1 MMKYRFSS
9 NSVNVWLTA
18 CREGYFLTETTVLE
32 EADELPENEKTLFH
46 SFHAQLRN
54 VICGTLTYPY
64 NVANEKED
72 SERPDHLLEIQLQKY
87 KKYKREE
94 MIYSLAL
101 MKAACKVYMR
111 VRQVPVLHHQ
121 CINLETFIVSLFE
134 EGKRVFNALC
144 SVEDAAVYV
153 GIGSINQR
161 VTTFAKETIAVFKS
175 RVYKKALG
183 RQLNMENDFMLPFN
197 ISTVVKA
204 NDSRFL
210 LCGMQTPP
218 ETVDLT
224 GEFQTG
230 DESELQAN
238 SAAAKI
244 IYKEQTIIEEG
255 ACRKGNTLGVGG
267 ISGSSVTVLDPEN
280 KKGLIQ
286 DIYAFYNPVTNGL
299 GHIKIKLKT
308 EPPQII
314 SIYLP
319 TSRALHLA
327 NTTKWNF
334 PVSLSK
340 RGVDDTDDYYEQVPI
355 KRIKTYSRPSDASPL
370 IKDTINNPVHHSN
383 NSRAIEDTNKINNVA
398 GGSSSHPE
406 EKSCDT
412 LKNFQGCSLHY
423 NVSRDNTTTYHHPTC
438 PKNKD
443 IVMTSAQ
450 VEHICSTNTK
460 NTTTEP
466 CTYDYQTTSGNI
478 GIQMIS
484 PALPQASPPSLQQSQ
499 TKIATVR
506 PQQHQEVTSEVLRT
520 VRNALNN
527 TETEMNDDNNT
538 PNVNFPTENT
548 DNNVADHETNV
559 TINNESTVN
568 VSSIQQNELLTNYD
582 VSMDCDL
589 SAVIDDD
596 DDLQACLD
604 DLINSTSSA
613 ELLQM
618 GNACN
623 FDWLLHELD
632 LELNS
637 DISDSIMLTDECSG
651 ADLNFGKS
659 NDYIGLT

>member
-54 VICGTLTYPY
+54 VICGTMTYPY
-64 NVANEKED
+64 NIANEKED

-161 VTTFAKETIAVFKS
+161 VTKFAKETIAVFKS

-197 ISTVVKA
+197 ISTIVKA

-224 GEFQTG
+224 GEFPPG
-230 DESELQAN
+230 EESELRAN
-238 SAAAKI
+238 SASAKI

-255 ACRKGNTLGVGG
+255 ACRKGTLGVGG
-267 ISGSSVTVLDPEN
+267 LSGSSVTVLDPEN

-319 TSRALHLA
+319 TSRAMHLA

-340 RGVDDTDDYYEQVPI
+340 RGVEDTDDYYEQVPI
-355 KRIKTYSRPSDASPL
+355 KRIKTYSRSSEPAPAL
-370 IKDTINNPVHHSN
+370 IKDTTTDSEETNNNNRPVPVGTD
-383 NSRAIEDTNKINNVA
+383 REA
-398 GGSSSHPE
+398 
-406 EKSCDT
+406 CDNT
-412 LKNFQGCSLHY
+412 LQTFQGCSLHY
-423 NVSRDNTTTYHHPTC
+423 NVSKDNTTTYHHHTC
-438 PKNKD
+438 PKHKE

-450 VEHICSTNTK
+450 VEHACLTNT
-460 NTTTEP
+460 P
-466 CTYDYQTTSGNI
+466 ISSAPYDYQNTTSGNAVTTA
-478 GIQMIS
+478 QVQ
-484 PALPQASPPSLQQSQ
+484 PVLPQSASLQQPQQQ

-506 PQQHQEVTSEVLRT
+506 PQQHQNATSELLHT
-520 VRNALNN
+520 VHNALNN
-527 TETEMNDDNNT
+527 PETEIMNTTNL
-538 PNVNFPTENT
+538 NT
-548 DNNVADHETNV
+548 DPESPNN
-559 TINNESTVN
+559 NNSANDYEPGATGLQSN
-568 VSSIQQNELLTNYD
+568 NNISSSSMIQQNELLTNQD
-582 VSMDCDL
+582 VSMDYDL
-589 SAVIDDD
+589 SAAIEDD

-613 ELLQM
+613 ELFQM
-618 GNACN
+618 GSACN

-637 DISDSIMLTDECSG
+637 DTISESIMLTDECSNS
-651 ADLNFGKS
+651 DINFGEN